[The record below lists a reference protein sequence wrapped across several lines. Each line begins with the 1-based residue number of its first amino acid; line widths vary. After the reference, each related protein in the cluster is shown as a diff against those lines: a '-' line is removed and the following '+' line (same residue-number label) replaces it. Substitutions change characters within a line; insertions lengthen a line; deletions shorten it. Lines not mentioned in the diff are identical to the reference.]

1 VRPGITGWAQV
12 NQGYATDTDETR
24 EKVEHD
30 FYYIKNLSPGL
41 DFLVIMRTLK
51 TVATGFGAM

>member
-1 VRPGITGWAQV
+1 
-12 NQGYATDTDETR
+12 
-24 EKVEHD
+24 
-30 FYYIKNLSPGL
+30 LSPGL